1 MKIHY
6 TFSEF
11 LTENLQVNNAEN
23 FLFEGGAAGHMM
35 HPFDDHSLTFGDFKK
50 IANSALQGGLDFEQQ
65 PAEKTDGQN
74 LFASVKDGQA
84 IFSRNK
90 GQLIAPL
97 DLAGIIDMFTDHA
110 SALVEET
117 YITAAKDLAA
127 ALPKIKDLSVFNDG
141 KSFLNMELMFTKNP
155 NVINYD
161 RGNLIQFHGIV
172 HTDGQGN
179 ITGESQKVGTEL
191 AKAVKD
197 VGADIQKTYTIIPPQ
212 ILKLAKDVNFEVRIA
227 YYEKK
232 IDKLRDTYGLSDT
245 DEVKMYHEAW
255 WRNQIEENFSDLDPT
270 IKEGLLLRW
279 AYLDKKT
286 LNMRELKKAV
296 TPEQA
301 KAVKEYDA
309 QRNKKYKENIL
320 PFENLFLELG
330 SDILRNASNFV
341 AASPDEE
348 KARLQNQIRT
358 EADKIKKNGDLSQI
372 SKVEKELERL
382 ESVGGIEAI
391 VPAEGIVFKYNGK
404 LFKLTGAFAAINQ
417 LMGIIRYTR

>member
-1 MKIHY
+1 
-6 TFSEF
+6 
-11 LTENLQVNNAEN
+11 
-23 FLFEGGAAGHMM
+23 
-35 HPFDDHSLTFGDFKK
+35 
-50 IANSALQGGLDFEQQ
+50 
-65 PAEKTDGQN
+65 
-74 LFASVKDGQA
+74 
-84 IFSRNK
+84 
-90 GQLIAPL
+90 
-97 DLAGIIDMFTDHA
+97 
-110 SALVEET
+110 
-117 YITAAKDLAA
+117 
-127 ALPKIKDLSVFNDG
+127 
-141 KSFLNMELMFTKNP
+141 
-155 NVINYD
+155 
-161 RGNLIQFHGIV
+161 
-172 HTDGQGN
+172 
-179 ITGESQKVGTEL
+179 
-191 AKAVKD
+191 
-197 VGADIQKTYTIIPPQ
+197 
-212 ILKLAKDVNFEVRIA
+212 
-227 YYEKK
+227 
-232 IDKLRDTYGLSDT
+232 
-245 DEVKMYHEAW
+245 MYHEAW

>member
-97 DLAGIIDMFTDHA
+97 DLSGIIDMFTDHK

-372 SKVEKELERL
+372 AKVEKELERL

>member
-11 LTENLQVNNAEN
+11 LTENLQANGSEN

-50 IANSALQGGLDFEQQ
+50 IVNSALQGGLDFEQQ

-74 LFASVKDGQA
+74 LFASVKDGEA

-97 DLAGIIDMFTDHA
+97 GLSGIIDMFTDHA

-127 ALPKIKDLSVFNDG
+127 ALPKIKDLSVFNEG

-197 VGADIQKTYTIIPPQ
+197 VGADIQSTYTIIPPQ
-212 ILKLAKDVNFEVRIA
+212 ILKLARDVNFDVRVA

-232 IDKLRDTYGLSDT
+232 IDTLRDTYGLADT
-245 DEVKMYHEAW
+245 DEVKMYHESW
-255 WRNQIEENFSDLDPT
+255 WRNEIEKNFSDLDPS

-286 LNMRELKKAV
+286 LNMRDIKKAIN
-296 TPEQA
+296 PEQA
-301 KAVKEYDA
+301 KAVKDYDA

-330 SDILRNASNFV
+330 SDILKNASNFV

-358 EADKIKKNGDLSQI
+358 EADKIKKNGDLKQI
-372 SKVEKELERL
+372 EKVEKELQRL
-382 ESVGGIEAI
+382 EGVGGIEAI

-417 LMGIIRYTR
+417 LMGIIKYGR

>member
-286 LNMRELKKAV
+286 LNMRDLKKAV

>member
-97 DLAGIIDMFTDHA
+97 NLAGIIDMFTDHA

-197 VGADIQKTYTIIPPQ
+197 VGADVQKTYTIIPPQ

-245 DEVKMYHEAW
+245 DEVKMYHESW

-286 LNMRELKKAV
+286 LNMRDLKKAV

>member
-97 DLAGIIDMFTDHA
+97 DLSGIIDMFTDHK

-212 ILKLAKDVNFEVRIA
+212 LLKLAKDVNFEVRIA

-372 SKVEKELERL
+372 AKVEKELERL

>member
-11 LTENLQVNNAEN
+11 LTENLQANGSEN

-50 IANSALQGGLDFEQQ
+50 IVNSALQGGLDFEQQ

-74 LFASVKDGQA
+74 LFASVKDGEA

-97 DLAGIIDMFTDHA
+97 GLSGIIDMFTDHA

-127 ALPKIKDLSVFNDG
+127 ALPKIKDLSVFNEG

-179 ITGESQKVGTEL
+179 IIGESQKVGTEL

-197 VGADIQKTYTIIPPQ
+197 VGADIQSTYTIIPPQ
-212 ILKLAKDVNFEVRIA
+212 ILKLARDVNFDVRVA

-232 IDKLRDTYGLSDT
+232 IDTLRDTYGLADT
-245 DEVKMYHEAW
+245 DEVKMYHESW
-255 WRNQIEENFSDLDPT
+255 WRNEIEKNFSDLDPS

-286 LNMRELKKAV
+286 LNMRDIKKAIN
-296 TPEQA
+296 PEQA
-301 KAVKEYDA
+301 KAVKDYDA

-330 SDILRNASNFV
+330 SDILKNASNFV

-358 EADKIKKNGDLSQI
+358 EADKIKKNGDLKQI
-372 SKVEKELERL
+372 EKVEKELQRL
-382 ESVGGIEAI
+382 EGVGGIEAI

-417 LMGIIRYTR
+417 LMGIIKYGR

>member
-90 GQLIAPL
+90 TQLIAPL
-97 DLAGIIDMFTDHA
+97 DLSGIIDMFTDHA

-127 ALPKIKDLSVFNDG
+127 ALPKIKDTSVFNDG

-212 ILKLAKDVNFEVRIA
+212 LLKLAKDVNFEVRIA

>member
-11 LTENLQVNNAEN
+11 LTENLQANGSEN

-50 IANSALQGGLDFEQQ
+50 IVNSALQGGLDFEQQ

-74 LFASVKDGQA
+74 LFASVKDGEA

-97 DLAGIIDMFTDHA
+97 GLSGIIDMFTDHA

-127 ALPKIKDLSVFNDG
+127 ALPKIKDLSVFNEG

-197 VGADIQKTYTIIPPQ
+197 VGADIQSTYTIIPPQ
-212 ILKLAKDVNFEVRIA
+212 LLKLARDVNFDVRVA

-232 IDKLRDTYGLSDT
+232 IDTLRDTYGLADT
-245 DEVKMYHEAW
+245 DEVKMYHESW
-255 WRNQIEENFSDLDPT
+255 WRNEIEKNFSDLDPS

-286 LNMRELKKAV
+286 LNMRDIKKAIN
-296 TPEQA
+296 PEQA
-301 KAVKEYDA
+301 KAVKDYDA

-330 SDILRNASNFV
+330 SDILKNASNFV

-358 EADKIKKNGDLSQI
+358 EADKIKKNGDLKQI
-372 SKVEKELERL
+372 EKVEKELQRL
-382 ESVGGIEAI
+382 EGVGGIEAI

-417 LMGIIRYTR
+417 LMGIIKYGR

>member
-97 DLAGIIDMFTDHA
+97 DLSGIIDMFTDHK

>member
-197 VGADIQKTYTIIPPQ
+197 VGADIQKTYTIVPPQ

-286 LNMRELKKAV
+286 LNMRDLKKAV